1 METLQGL
8 IYNWT
13 VAMFGSARATS
24 KKERALRFIEEE
36 VELVQALGLNHEEVA
51 AVVNRNYQ
59 ADVGNVAK
67 ELAQTQF
74 TLYPLAESIGED
86 AEELCRSEF
95 NRVRQYPKEYWEGLM
110 QELAHENPRRF

>member
-24 KKERALRFIEEE
+24 KKERAFRFIEEAI
-36 VELVQALGLNHEEVA
+36 ELAQALGLNHEEVV

-59 ADVGNVAK
+59 VDAGDVAK

-74 TLYPLAESIGED
+74 TLYALAESIGED
-86 AEELCRSEF
+86 AEGLCRSELS
-95 NRVRQYPKEYWEGLM
+95 RVRQYPKEYWEARQQRKVDAGIGS
-110 QELAHENPRRF
+110 